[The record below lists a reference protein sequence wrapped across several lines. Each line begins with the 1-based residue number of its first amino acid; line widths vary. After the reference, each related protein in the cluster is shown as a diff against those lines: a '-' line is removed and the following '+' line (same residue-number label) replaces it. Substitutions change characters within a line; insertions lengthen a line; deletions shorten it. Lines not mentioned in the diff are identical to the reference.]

1 MNIPSKLLINFI
13 MIINNLGGI
22 LLRFSKK
29 KFFYY
34 IFIIICFLGF
44 TSSFFLQ
51 LTYYH
56 FSPDKVKENI
66 AFLSSDEFNGRLTGT
81 YGNYKASQLIE
92 DTFKK
97 YKLIPLNNNYRESF
111 NVITIATTS
120 EKAKLNIKDSN
131 GNIIENYNYGTDFK
145 EDMSNCR
152 TSSAVFSKKDSII
165 ILSTSFIITSNN
177 KKYLFYI
184 DSSNNLNFRSSFN
197 KDSIY
202 EFSLAITNQVYNDIL
217 NNLKN
222 NNTVEIDLPYRLY
235 PSKTD
240 NIIGVI
246 KGSHSNISPLIISAH
261 FDHVGSDAIGNCYGG
276 ALDNASGTSFL
287 MELCKNIS
295 SLPKPKMD
303 IIFVG
308 FTGEEFGLLGSKE
321 FAKENMS
328 LIKNSK
334 VINLDMIGAK
344 DVPLIL
350 MCGEN
355 TSNSSLA
362 SDFEKYCTKYNID
375 YKIKYQNS
383 SDHASFSSNG
393 IDALTLCHGDF
404 SRIHTPND
412 TVKYIDTTA
421 INDVYSIVKD
431 EIFNSAYSP
440 IIIFFYNTNITLF
453 FLITFMT
460 LIFIPKYK
468 NTILKQISASIKS

>member
-1 MNIPSKLLINFI
+1 
-13 MIINNLGGI
+13 MIISNLGGI

-44 TSSFFLQ
+44 ASSFFLQ

-111 NVITIATTS
+111 NVTTIATTS

-152 TSSAVFSKKDSII
+152 TSSAVFSKKDSIS

-287 MELCKNIS
+287 IELCKNIS
-295 SLPKPKMD
+295 TLPKPKMD
-303 IIFVG
+303 IILVG

-321 FAKENMS
+321 FVKENMR

-355 TSNSSLA
+355 TSNSSLI

-393 IDALTLCHGDF
+393 IEALTLCHGDF

-460 LIFIPKYK
+460 LIFMPKYK
-468 NTILKQISASIKS
+468 NTILKQISASIKSQNINKS

>member
-1 MNIPSKLLINFI
+1 

-412 TVKYIDTTA
+412 TAKYIDTTA

>member
-1 MNIPSKLLINFI
+1 M
-13 MIINNLGGI
+13 
-22 LLRFSKK
+22 RFSKK

-34 IFIIICFLGF
+34 MFVILCFLGF
-44 TSSFFLQ
+44 ASSFFLQ

-56 FSPDKVKENI
+56 FASDNVKENI
-66 AFLSSDEFNGRLTGT
+66 TFLSSDEFNGRLTGT
-81 YGNYKASQLIE
+81 SGNYKASKLIE

-97 YKLIPLNNNYRESF
+97 YKLVPLNNNYRESF
-111 NVITIATTS
+111 NVTTIATTS
-120 EKAKLNIKDSN
+120 EKAKLNIKDSS
-131 GNIIENYNYGTDFK
+131 GNIMENYNYGSDFK

-152 TSSAVFSKKDSII
+152 TSSAVFSKNDNVR
-165 ILSTSFIITSNN
+165 ILSSSFIITSNN

-184 DSSNNLNFRSSFN
+184 PSNNNLSFRSSFN

-217 NNLKN
+217 DNLKN
-222 NNTVEIDLPYRLY
+222 NNTVEITLPYKIY
-235 PSKTD
+235 TSKTD

-246 KGSHSNISPLIISAH
+246 KGSHSNLPPLIISAH
-261 FDHVGSDAIGNCYGG
+261 FDHVGYDAIGNCYGG

-321 FAKENMS
+321 FVKDNMN

-350 MCGEN
+350 MCSEN
-355 TSNSSLA
+355 ASNSKLVN
-362 SDFEKYCTKYNID
+362 DFKKYCSKYNIN
-375 YKIKYQNS
+375 YEVKHQNS

-431 EIFNSAYSP
+431 EIFNSAYAP
-440 IIIFFYNTNITLF
+440 IIVFFYNTNITLF

-468 NTILKQISASIKS
+468 KTILKQISISIKSQSLNKS

>member
-1 MNIPSKLLINFI
+1 M
-13 MIINNLGGI
+13 
-22 LLRFSKK
+22 RFSKK

-34 IFIIICFLGF
+34 MFVILCFLGF
-44 TSSFFLQ
+44 ASSFFLQ

-56 FSPDKVKENI
+56 FASDNVKENI
-66 AFLSSDEFNGRLTGT
+66 TFLSSDEFNGRLTGT
-81 YGNYKASQLIE
+81 YGNYKASKLIE

-97 YKLIPLNNNYRESF
+97 YKLVPLNNNYRESF
-111 NVITIATTS
+111 NVTTIATTS
-120 EKAKLNIKDSN
+120 EKAKLNIKDSS
-131 GNIIENYNYGTDFK
+131 GNIMENYNYGSDFK

-152 TSSAVFSKKDSII
+152 TSSAVFSKNDNVR
-165 ILSTSFIITSNN
+165 ILSSSFIITSNN

-184 DSSNNLNFRSSFN
+184 PSNNNLSFRSSFN

-217 NNLKN
+217 DNLKN
-222 NNTVEIDLPYRLY
+222 NNTVEITLPYKIY
-235 PSKTD
+235 TSKTD

-246 KGSHSNISPLIISAH
+246 KGSHSNLPPLIISAH
-261 FDHVGSDAIGNCYGG
+261 FDHVGYDAIGNCYGG

-321 FAKENMS
+321 FVKDNMN

-350 MCGEN
+350 MCSEN
-355 TSNSSLA
+355 ASNSKLVN
-362 SDFEKYCTKYNID
+362 DFKKYCSKYNIN
-375 YKIKYQNS
+375 YEVKHQNS

-431 EIFNSAYSP
+431 EIFNSAYAP
-440 IIIFFYNTNITLF
+440 IIVFFYNTNITLF

-468 NTILKQISASIKS
+468 KTILKQISISIKSQSLNKS

>member
-1 MNIPSKLLINFI
+1 

-468 NTILKQISASIKS
+468 NAILKQISASIKS

>member
-1 MNIPSKLLINFI
+1 M
-13 MIINNLGGI
+13 
-22 LLRFSKK
+22 RFSKK

-34 IFIIICFLGF
+34 MFVILCFLGF
-44 TSSFFLQ
+44 ASSFFLQ

-56 FSPDKVKENI
+56 FASDNVKENI
-66 AFLSSDEFNGRLTGT
+66 TFLSSDEFNGRLTGT
-81 YGNYKASQLIE
+81 YGNYKASKLIE

-97 YKLIPLNNNYRESF
+97 YKLVPLNNNYRESF
-111 NVITIATTS
+111 NVTTIATTS
-120 EKAKLNIKDSN
+120 EKAKLNIKDSS
-131 GNIIENYNYGTDFK
+131 GNIMENYNYGSDFK

-152 TSSAVFSKKDSII
+152 TSSAVFSKNDNVR
-165 ILSTSFIITSNN
+165 ILSSSFIITSNN

-184 DSSNNLNFRSSFN
+184 PSNNNLSFRSSFN

-217 NNLKN
+217 DNLKN
-222 NNTVEIDLPYRLY
+222 NNTVEITLPYKIY
-235 PSKTD
+235 TSKTD

-246 KGSHSNISPLIISAH
+246 KGTHSNLPPLIISAH
-261 FDHVGSDAIGNCYGG
+261 FDHVGYDAIGNCYGG

-321 FAKENMS
+321 FVKDNMN

-350 MCGEN
+350 MCSEN
-355 TSNSSLA
+355 ASNSKLVN
-362 SDFEKYCTKYNID
+362 DFKKYCSKYNIN
-375 YKIKYQNS
+375 YEVKHQNS

-431 EIFNSAYSP
+431 EIFNSAYAP
-440 IIIFFYNTNITLF
+440 IIVFFYNTNITLF

-468 NTILKQISASIKS
+468 KTILKQISISIKSQSLNKS

>member
-1 MNIPSKLLINFI
+1 M
-13 MIINNLGGI
+13 
-22 LLRFSKK
+22 
-29 KFFYY
+29 
-34 IFIIICFLGF
+34 
-44 TSSFFLQ
+44 
-51 LTYYH
+51 
-56 FSPDKVKENI
+56 
-66 AFLSSDEFNGRLTGT
+66 
-81 YGNYKASQLIE
+81 
-92 DTFKK
+92 
-97 YKLIPLNNNYRESF
+97 
-111 NVITIATTS
+111 
-120 EKAKLNIKDSN
+120 
-131 GNIIENYNYGTDFK
+131 
-145 EDMSNCR
+145 
-152 TSSAVFSKKDSII
+152 
-165 ILSTSFIITSNN
+165 
-177 KKYLFYI
+177 
-184 DSSNNLNFRSSFN
+184 
-197 KDSIY
+197 
-202 EFSLAITNQVYNDIL
+202 

>member
-1 MNIPSKLLINFI
+1 M
-13 MIINNLGGI
+13 
-22 LLRFSKK
+22 FSW
-29 KFFYY
+29 
-34 IFIIICFLGF
+34 ICVFL
-44 TSSFFLQ
+44 
-51 LTYYH
+51 

-111 NVITIATTS
+111 NVTTIATTS

-152 TSSAVFSKKDSII
+152 TSSAVFSKKDSIS